1 MSTNEKLRN
10 QAYEQLEKD
19 ADNIVQL
26 IKVQMDNL
34 TMPQCPVY
42 EEVLDTQ
49 MFGLSKEVNFAV
61 RLGLIN
67 PEDGRE
73 LLDKLEIEVSKVHD
87 AYMQDEQVESKEI

>member
-1 MSTNEKLRN
+1 MSMKEELRH
-10 QAYEQLEKD
+10 QAYEQLEAD
-19 ADNIVQL
+19 ADRIVQL

-61 RLGLIN
+61 RLGLVDA
-67 PEDGRE
+67 EDGRE
-73 LLDKLEIEVSKVHD
+73 LLESLEKEVSKVHD
-87 AYMQDEQVESKEI
+87 LYMQEEKLESKEI